1 MVDIFRH
8 TAHIDRF
15 LEFNAKLSSC
25 YSLVLVIAKGDF
37 IDFLL
42 DEVAEDV
49 DCLSILAIDSE
60 LAAAGVL
67 MQGNHRAPVRLSHGA
82 IAFLDDVDARGL
94 DGVWVP
100 EVRCINDELR
110 RNPLEQIVA
119 SVVLVNVTSRISGL
133 LEEEMGVRWRLF
145 RPVNASLADKLSPTR
160 SRRLTN
166 FKSL

>member
-1 MVDIFRH
+1 M
-8 TAHIDRF
+8 
-15 LEFNAKLSSC
+15 
-25 YSLVLVIAKGDF
+25 
-37 IDFLL
+37 
-42 DEVAEDV
+42 
-49 DCLSILAIDSE
+49 
-60 LAAAGVL
+60 
-67 MQGNHRAPVRLSHGA
+67 
-82 IAFLDDVDARGL
+82 DARGL

-100 EVRCINDELR
+100 EIRCINDELR

-119 SVVLVNVTSRISGL
+119 SVVFVNVTSRISGL

>member
-15 LEFNAKLSSC
+15 LEFNAELSSC

-42 DEVAEDV
+42 DEVAQDV

-67 MQGNHRAPVRLSHGA
+67 M
-82 IAFLDDVDARGL
+82 
-94 DGVWVP
+94 
-100 EVRCINDELR
+100 
-110 RNPLEQIVA
+110 
-119 SVVLVNVTSRISGL
+119 
-133 LEEEMGVRWRLF
+133 
-145 RPVNASLADKLSPTR
+145 
-160 SRRLTN
+160 
-166 FKSL
+166 